1 MTITQASAAP
11 ALATFVAG
19 PAVLGVQ
26 VLKDVPVARAT
37 AGAIVLGAQETMA
50 YTGSATA
57 FLATGAVLL
66 VAFGALLVSVGRR
79 PHRSFSFPGYASE
92 PSAS

>member
-1 MTITQASAAP
+1 MSFSQASAAP

-19 PAVLGVQ
+19 PAALGVP
-26 VLKDVPVARAT
+26 VLKDVPVAKAT
-37 AGAIVLGAQETMA
+37 AGVIVLGAQETMA

-57 FLATGAVLL
+57 FLATGAILL

-79 PHRSFSFPGYASE
+79 PRRSFSFPGYESDQ
-92 PSAS
+92 PQS